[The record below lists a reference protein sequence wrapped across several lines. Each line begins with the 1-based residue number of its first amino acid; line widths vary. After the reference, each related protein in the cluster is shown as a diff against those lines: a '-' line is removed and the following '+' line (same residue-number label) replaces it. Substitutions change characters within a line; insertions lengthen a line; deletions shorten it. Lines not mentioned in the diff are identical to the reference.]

1 MMSAFE
7 KVEHTRNLARLRQ
20 KKYYDLH
27 KGEISIKKGQKA
39 LLTPHSSLMLGFRMG
54 EHKSVGSKCRQYFIF
69 FSENERKTT
78 IITNDWLA
86 GP

>member
-54 EHKSVGSKCRQYFIF
+54 EHKSVRSVGNILYSFQKTRERQ
-69 FSENERKTT
+69 
-78 IITNDWLA
+78 LL
-86 GP
+86 

>member
-54 EHKSVGSKCRQYFIF
+54 EHKNVGSVGNILHSFQKMRERQ
-69 FSENERKTT
+69 
-78 IITNDWLA
+78 LL
-86 GP
+86 

>member
-1 MMSAFE
+1 MMSAFV

-27 KGEISIKKGQKA
+27 KGEISIKKGKKT

-54 EHKSVGSKCRQYFIF
+54 EHKSVGSVGNILYSFQKMRERQ
-69 FSENERKTT
+69 
-78 IITNDWLA
+78 LL
-86 GP
+86 

>member
-54 EHKSVGSKCRQYFIF
+54 EHFIF

-78 IITNDWLA
+78 IITND
-86 GP
+86 